1 MDTVIINNYGKN
13 AQFSVIKMP
22 SELNSLDFALWPLC
36 CFFLCKEVYSIKS
49 CIMCTLSVQK
59 KFTFQVLVV
68 SLVFILQ
75 RQQRLWAK
83 CRVRTAVEATFFCC
97 CCSHSNILKIRLKG
111 NVGTV
116 FWKYFWEPCIPG
128 ELKNLIVR
136 WRGGWWSY
144 EHFSPSP
151 TLSLVS
157 KLKKKITERVAVLL
171 QCLASSWG
179 RKGTSLVNN
188 EMVLSCTGKKQNKT
202 TTIQCTILA
211 KCLWVSSCGIFT
223 SVLCRD
229 FIFSFL
235 LTESWGIRWNGCT
248 AKNFILFFSAMA
260 NQLTNTEMGSR
271 NLSIWGYL
279 RVLVS
284 AQSGTKSETLNSL
297 VQHFLCL
304 CCLPFERN
312 H

>member
-1 MDTVIINNYGKN
+1 MFSLQCQLGIGNQSVSEASLLKSKVRTDPVRHMDTVIINNYGKN

-22 SELNSLDFALWPLC
+22 SEFNSLDFALWPLC

-59 KFTFQVLVV
+59 KFTFQLLVV

-136 WRGGWWSY
+136 GGGVKLWA
-144 EHFSPSP
+144 F
-151 TLSLVS
+151 LSLS
-157 KLKKKITERVAVLL
+157 YFKSCLKTEKENYRKSCCVVAV
-171 QCLASSWG
+171 SS
-179 RKGTSLVNN
+179 
-188 EMVLSCTGKKQNKT
+188 
-202 TTIQCTILA
+202 
-211 KCLWVSSCGIFT
+211 F
-223 SVLCRD
+223 
-229 FIFSFL
+229 FL
-235 LTESWGIRWNGCT
+235 R
-248 AKNFILFFSAMA
+248 
-260 NQLTNTEMGSR
+260 
-271 NLSIWGYL
+271 
-279 RVLVS
+279 
-284 AQSGTKSETLNSL
+284 
-297 VQHFLCL
+297 
-304 CCLPFERN
+304 
-312 H
+312 